1 MDYKYKSLDYVDC
14 KLRYEI
20 VEHDTS
26 GNDYSISENRTID
39 AAIHKIEKLIKQN
52 ERQGITD
59 YTYRIF
65 DRLERCYLKTLVSY

>member
-1 MDYKYKSLDYVDC
+1 MAQQILKEVDGSFKSFFDL
-14 KLRYEI
+14 
-20 VEHDTS
+20 
-26 GNDYSISENRTID
+26 
-39 AAIHKIEKLIKQN
+39 HKIEKLIKQN